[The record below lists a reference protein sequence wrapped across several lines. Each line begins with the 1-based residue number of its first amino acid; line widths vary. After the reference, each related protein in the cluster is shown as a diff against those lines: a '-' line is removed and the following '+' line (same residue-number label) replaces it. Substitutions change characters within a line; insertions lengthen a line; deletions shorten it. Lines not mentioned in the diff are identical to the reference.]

1 MQNLIPTNAIEN
13 TARAKFFGEL
23 VLTTAQLAEFYG
35 TSTDNI
41 KKNFNANKERF
52 IDGKHYYRLEGEN
65 LRRFQSDIAES
76 SKRQNADLN
85 LVTESYAVQED
96 NLHVTESYPQ
106 ISSKAR
112 TLYVWTKRGAAR
124 HAKILNTDRAWDV
137 FELLEDTYFKLIDG
151 KNAPCRIQPVAD
163 LLPEKKPC
171 KPLNFLDTCI
181 LIGMAYCGHSPQS
194 FKEIAQDSAAFIAEH
209 QLPAPPTKFTSVKDS
224 FNFFYLN

>member
-163 LLPEKKPC
+163 LLLLP
-171 KPLNFLDTCI
+171 PLSPNIDSPHRRLSSLPSRILLISSISINPTTISIRLLDYEE
-181 LIGMAYCGHSPQS
+181 LFS
-194 FKEIAQDSAAFIAEH
+194 FSSSKIFSI
-209 QLPAPPTKFTSVKDS
+209 V
-224 FNFFYLN
+224 